1 MNLAEVITKRSFSY
15 LVLIAFGTLLFFILI
30 YFLFPIQRSYLDSS
44 EEVVIKYADNISTAH
59 QIVIDNFNKEYKGR
73 IRVEAISL
81 PFDKFSTNERK
92 ELLARSLRSKS
103 DKLDV
108 FAIDLIW
115 SARFAKWA
123 ESLDNYISEEEL
135 QDIIPQA
142 LRSCIVNNTLIALP
156 IYIDIGLLYY
166 RRDLILALPN
176 GKMIEKKL
184 KESITWEEFFT
195 LSNSFSNS
203 QSPFY
208 VFPADNYEGLVCSF
222 VEILLDHNENFFNE
236 NPLNWES
243 EAIKKTFTLLYDMI
257 HKYNIS
263 PSVVTDLRENSCYDY
278 FINNQGVFSRGW
290 ASFPKESKALQD
302 SPELASLIDVTAL
315 PHVKG
320 SSPSSTIGGWNI
332 MLSKYSNHKEE
343 AAEFIKFIIKD
354 KTQKELYENGALLPV
369 LSSIYLD
376 KGFINAHPELVRNK
390 NILGN
395 GVHRP
400 LWENYTKIS
409 DVISFYAN
417 KALKNQLSIDSAAA
431 NTKKALI
438 SGELFLR

>member
-1 MNLAEVITKRSFSY
+1 MNLAEVITNRSFSY

-123 ESLDNYISEEEL
+123 ESLDNYITEEEL

-166 RRDLILALPN
+166 RKDLILALPN

-184 KESITWEEFFT
+184 KESITWEDFFT
-195 LSNSFSNS
+195 LSNNFNNS

-320 SSPSSTIGGWNI
+320 SRPSSTIGGWNI

-343 AAEFIKFIIKD
+343 AAEFIKFILKY

-417 KALKNQLSIDSAAA
+417 KALKNQLSIDSAVA